1 MTKLLTR
8 ISNPIPMKY
17 SSLFIT
23 LLFCTALAAQQPA
36 IKRASL
42 STGPQTSH
50 KGDYMVQHS
59 IGFMGAMSTQEHS
72 KQLVTR
78 GFLLPQANP
87 VEFVEKLEWSLYPVP
102 FSTYLNIDF
111 SAPVTGDMHVLL
123 FDVTGQLVFDET
135 YTAQQKQKIYIG
147 HLAQG
152 EYLIQVGV
160 MNQTF
165 STQILNYASEHRNQ

>member
-17 SSLFIT
+17 SSLFVT

-87 VEFVEKLEWSLYPVP
+87 VDFVEKLEWSLYPVP
-102 FSTYLNIDF
+102 FT
-111 SAPVTGDMHVLL
+111 T
-123 FDVTGQLVFDET
+123 
-135 YTAQQKQKIYIG
+135 QQKQKIYIG

-152 EYLIQVGV
+152 EYLIQVGL

-165 STQILNYASEHRNQ
+165 STQILNYATDHRNQ